1 MVKVVCSRMI
11 RNLQFYGG
19 SQDIQCIHALIME
32 QFGLM
37 DNLMHQIMGKVSQIL
52 NISNGDPDT
61 PTLNEAIP
69 VPYKTEFIHST
80 TQDIKEL
87 E

>member
-32 QFGLM
+32 QFG
-37 DNLMHQIMGKVSQIL
+37 
-52 NISNGDPDT
+52 
-61 PTLNEAIP
+61 
-69 VPYKTEFIHST
+69 
-80 TQDIKEL
+80 
-87 E
+87 